1 MEKNYC
7 VTRGRTISCIIILID
22 DTREFKTK
30 PNYIP
35 QRVE

>member
-7 VTRGRTISCIIILID
+7 VTRGSCIIILID

-35 QRVE
+35 QRIE